1 MSGEQTALKVVQ
13 DWVHSGAE
21 FPGYHVVQFSVS
33 DLLQKMRVHMERA
46 EDVLASSALD
56 EIEEIT
62 KALRKHYGL

>member
-21 FPGYHVVQFSVS
+21 FPGYHVVQFAVS
-33 DLLQKMRVHMERA
+33 DLLQNMRVHLDRR
-46 EDVLASSALD
+46 EDLLASTALD

-62 KALRKHYGL
+62 QALRKYYGL

>member
-21 FPGYHVVQFSVS
+21 FPGYHFVQCAVS
-33 DLLQKMRVHMERA
+33 DLLQKMRVHLDRA
-46 EDVLASSALD
+46 EDVLASTALD

-62 KALRKHYGL
+62 QALRKHCGL